1 MPRNVIATSLSL
13 FALLAAG
20 TASAQPAAAPPRSSL
35 GEQGQMIF
43 GAERVLT
50 LFAFESSKTVDTSQA
65 GVTQTVSASQTSSS
79 ILGSNPAGPGGGITT
94 FYKIPR
100 LGFDY
105 VVIPNLTVGG
115 SAMMLFTLGSG
126 ETSKTETAGRTTTT
140 NFDGSSIT
148 LFGLAPRVGYV
159 IALSEM
165 FAIWPR
171 GGLSFYSASVRS
183 PSDPNA
189 KTVETNTISQWAL
202 DAEGLFV
209 FTPFPHVGITAGLA
223 FDVPITGSL
232 KNEKVTGPTTTTTTF
247 DASLWHVGINAGL
260 IVYF

>member
-1 MPRNVIATSLSL
+1 MPRKAIVSTLSFFAL
-13 FALLAAG
+13 FAAS
-20 TASAQPAAAPPRSSL
+20 TASAQPATPAPRSSL
-35 GEQGQMIF
+35 GEQGQVIF

-50 LFAFESSKTVDTSQA
+50 LFAFESSKSVDTSQA
-65 GVTQTVSASQTSSS
+65 GTTQTVSASQTSMSF
-79 ILGSNPAGPGGGITT
+79 LGSNPAGPGGGITT

-105 VVIPNLTVGG
+105 VLIPNLTIGG
-115 SAMMLFTLGSG
+115 AAMMLFTLGSG
-126 ETSKTETAGRTTTT
+126 ETSKTETAGKTTTQ
-140 NFDGSSIT
+140 NFDGSAIT

-159 IALSEM
+159 FALSEM
-165 FAIWPR
+165 FAVWPR

-183 PSDPNA
+183 PSDPTA
-189 KTVETNTISQWAL
+189 KTVVTDSVSQWAL
-202 DAEGLFV
+202 DAEGLLV

-223 FDVPITGSL
+223 LDIPITGSL

-247 DASLWHVGINAGL
+247 DSSLWHVGINAGL

>member
-13 FALLAAG
+13 LTLLAAA

-50 LFAFESSKTVDTSQA
+50 LFAFESQKSVDTSVQ
-65 GVTQTVSASQTSSS
+65 GTTTTISASQTSMSF
-79 ILGSNPAGPGGGITT
+79 LGSNPAGPGGGITT

-126 ETSKTETAGRTTTT
+126 ETSKVEAAGQTTTK
-140 NFDGSSIT
+140 NLDGAAIT

-171 GGLSFYSASVRS
+171 GGLSYYSASVRS
-183 PSDPNA
+183 PADVNA
-189 KTVETNTISQWAL
+189 PTTVTNSVSQWAL
-202 DAEGLFV
+202 DAEGLLV

-223 FDVPITGSL
+223 FDVPLSGSL
-232 KNEKVTGPTTTTTTF
+232 KNEQVTGPTTKTVTF
-247 DASLWHVGINAGL
+247 DSSLWHVGLNAGL